1 MFSHEDASR
10 TGESLNHFGILHLE
24 NFQIDLRKKY
34 SCAWLA
40 GVDHLIRRPN
50 CGGAKFASCHDNC
63 HCTGGRSMK
72 GTHNDRL
79 RLGILTALSLTT
91 TAPVLAQHVAGVP
104 DAASSAA
111 EAEDTAAVQDT
122 TKPLSTTASN
132 ERTSLDTIVVTGSTS
147 ERTLLNASVDVTVVT
162 AKDLEQKA
170 PRTTADVLQLVPG
183 IFVESTAGPVSN
195 NYSVRG
201 LPGGGQTFITLQED
215 GMPILYGGGGA
226 DEYFQNDITIERV
239 EAVEG
244 GTSGILSPNG
254 AGASINF
261 ISKPMNFDEAQ
272 GEGRLMGATYG
283 EQRAD
288 LYYTAPLAFLGKD
301 VAFSVGGYADS
312 TKGVRS
318 SPFTYQTYHFKGAI
332 EKKFEGGGFIKVTY
346 KRWDEHDP
354 YYADMPYRYVN
365 GQVAAVPG
373 LNTQSSNILGP
384 SFASIGVP
392 DSCATGNCIRN
403 FNGADGIHGTGNQYR
418 IDFELPVDHSWSIFA
433 RARYLQSNWDFN
445 GIFPGSGTGNSG
457 LQSALTYLTPG
468 TSPIS
473 SLLAQGLTAFPG
485 TTQFGLRSLSTGQI
499 ISASNIA
506 AINSLNGN
514 GLLQQTVLN
523 HQYEATRDL
532 GTDFGAKY
540 NLSGDGW
547 SNSLT
552 LGGMYYRVQVYN
564 DQSAV
569 ATLINGVSN
578 GSAIYDLEALNPAGR
593 VVGTL
598 TNNGLLNYGDWGAGI
613 FSSTLNSFAEYF
625 NDELTVLDNKLHLDF
640 GARREDVNNVLNTG
654 NAFATNPPVPPGT
667 VGLAQDL
674 GTSFDGTF
682 TRTQF
687 TTIPTSYTVGAN
699 YTIASNLSAYARYAN
714 GNQTNGGNN
723 LSKPARI
730 ELSEAG
736 LRFGG
741 YGLVASANYFHT
753 TFNNSSHGFVQPND
767 LAVQGNFLANLTVD
781 GVGLDATYRP
791 TFDPMH
797 AFSIFVTATYQK
809 PKLSNVFLGE
819 LVNGQTINS
828 AAATQY
834 DGNIAERTP
843 QVMYAIQP
851 SYDFPNQWG
860 AVYLRYEYTGK
871 IFADAGNGVALPG
884 YGVLSAGANVNF
896 TPKLNLNVNVYN
908 VNNTLGLTEGNPNS
922 GVTQAVVNGYFYA
935 RGIAGP
941 NAQVALTYKF

>member
-1 MFSHEDASR
+1 MRETS
-10 TGESLNHFGILHLE
+10 
-24 NFQIDLRKKY
+24 
-34 SCAWLA
+34 
-40 GVDHLIRRPN
+40 
-50 CGGAKFASCHDNC
+50 
-63 HCTGGRSMK
+63 
-72 GTHNDRL
+72 NDKL
-79 RLGILTALSLTT
+79 RLSILAALSLTA
-91 TAPVLAQHVAGVP
+91 TAPVFAEPQAATAAPNTVGAKDAVP
-104 DAASSAA
+104 SQDAA
-111 EAEDTAAVQDT
+111 TAQVA
-122 TKPLSTTASN
+122 PN
-132 ERTSLDTIVVTGSTS
+132 EQANLETIVVTGSTS
-147 ERTLLNASVDVTVVT
+147 QRTLLNASVDVTVIT
-162 AKDLEQKA
+162 PADIEQKA

-201 LPGGGQTFITLQED
+201 LPGGGQAFITLQED

-239 EAVEG
+239 ESVEG

-254 AGASINF
+254 AGATINF

-288 LYYTAPLAFLGKD
+288 LYYTAPLPFLGKD

-318 SPFTYQTYHFKGAI
+318 SPFTYQTYHFKGAL
-332 EKKFEGGGFIKVTY
+332 EKKFDGGGFVKVTY

-354 YYADMPYRYVN
+354 YYADMPYRYAN
-365 GQVAAVPG
+365 GQVEAIPG

-384 SFASIGVP
+384 GFASIGVP

-403 FNGADGIHGTGNQYR
+403 FNGSEGIHGTGNQYR
-418 IDFELPVDHSWSIFA
+418 IDLELPIDHSWSIFA
-433 RARYLQSNWDFN
+433 HARYLQSNWDFN

-457 LQSALTYLTPG
+457 LQTALTYLTPG
-468 TSPIS
+468 ISPIAS
-473 SLLAQGLTAFPG
+473 TLTAGLAAFPG
-485 TTQFGLRSLSTGQI
+485 ATQFGLRNLSTGQI
-499 ISASNIA
+499 ISASNLA
-506 AINSLNGN
+506 AINGLNGN

-532 GTDFGAKY
+532 GTDFGVKY
-540 NLSGDGW
+540 DLEGQGW

-552 LGGMYYRVQVYN
+552 VGGMYYRVRQSN
-564 DQSAV
+564 DQSGV
-569 ATLINGVSN
+569 ATLLNGVSN
-578 GSAIYDLEALNPAGR
+578 NSSIYDLEALNAAGG

-598 TNNGLLNYGDWGAGI
+598 TNNGLLNYGNWGAGI
-613 FSSTLNSFAEYF
+613 WSSTLNSFSEYF
-625 NDELTVLDNKLHLDF
+625 NNELAVLDKKLFIDF
-640 GARREDVNNVLNTG
+640 GARREDVSNVLYTG
-654 NAFATNPPVPPGT
+654 NSAAVNPPVPAGT

-674 GTSFDGTF
+674 GTSFDGTY

-687 TTIPTSYTVGAN
+687 TTIPTSYTVGAT
-699 YTIASNLSAYARYAN
+699 YVIASNLSAYARFAA

-730 ELSEAG
+730 GLSEAG

-741 YGLVASANYFHT
+741 YGLTASANYFHT
-753 TFNNSSHGFVQPND
+753 TFKNSNHGFVQPDD
-767 LAVQGNFLANLTVD
+767 LAVQGSFTADLKVD

-791 TFDPMH
+791 TFEPFN
-797 AFSIFVTATYQK
+797 AFSIFVTGTYQK
-809 PKLSNVFLGE
+809 PKLSNVFIGE

-828 AAATQY
+828 SASSQY

-843 QVMYAIQP
+843 EVMYAIQP
-851 SYDFPNQWG
+851 SYDFPNKWG

-871 IFADAGNGVALPG
+871 IYADAGNGVALPG
-884 YGVLSAGANVNF
+884 YGVLSVGANVNF

-922 GVTQAVVNGYFYA
+922 GVTQALGTNGYFYA

-941 NAQVALTYKF
+941 NALVALTYKF

>member
-1 MFSHEDASR
+1 M
-10 TGESLNHFGILHLE
+10 GI
-24 NFQIDLRKKY
+24 
-34 SCAWLA
+34 S
-40 GVDHLIRRPN
+40 
-50 CGGAKFASCHDNC
+50 
-63 HCTGGRSMK
+63 
-72 GTHNDRL
+72 NDKL
-79 RLGILTALSLTT
+79 RLAVIAALSLTANAPSMAEQRAEPAGASPNAAGSQD
-91 TAPVLAQHVAGVP
+91 TAPAQE
-104 DAASSAA
+104 AAAP
-111 EAEDTAAVQDT
+111 EEFDEQ
-122 TKPLSTTASN
+122 PG
-132 ERTSLDTIVVTGSTS
+132 LDTIIVTGSTS
-147 ERTLLNASVDVTVVT
+147 QRTLLNASVDVTLVT
-162 AKDLEQKA
+162 PTDIEQKA
-170 PRTTADVLQLVPG
+170 PRTTADVLQLIPG

-201 LPGGGQTFITLQED
+201 LPGGGQAFITLQED

-239 EAVEG
+239 ESVEG

-254 AGASINF
+254 AGATINF
-261 ISKPMNFDEAQ
+261 ISKPMNFTEGQ

-288 LYYTAPLAFLGKD
+288 LYYTAPLSFLGKD

-332 EKKFEGGGFIKVTY
+332 EKKFDGGGFIKVTY

-365 GQVAAVPG
+365 GQVEAVPG

-384 SFASIGVP
+384 GFASIGVP
-392 DSCATGNCIRN
+392 DSCFTGNCIRN
-403 FNGADGIHGTGNQYR
+403 FNGSDGIHGTGNQYR
-418 IDFELPVDHSWSIFA
+418 IDFNLPIDHSWSVFA
-433 RARYLQSNWDFN
+433 SARYLQSNWDFN

-457 LQSALTYLTPG
+457 LQTALTYLTPG
-468 TSPIS
+468 ISPITS
-473 SLLAQGLTAFPG
+473 TLTAGLTAFPG
-485 TTQFGLRSLSTGQI
+485 TTQFGLRNLSTGQI
-499 ISASNIA
+499 ISASNLA
-506 AINSLNGN
+506 AISGLNGN

-532 GTDFGAKY
+532 GTDFGVKY
-540 NLSGDGW
+540 NLAGESW

-552 LGGMYYRVQVYN
+552 VGGMYYRVRQYN
-564 DQSAV
+564 DQSGV
-569 ATLINGVSN
+569 ATLLNGVSN
-578 GSAIYDLEALNPAGR
+578 NSSIYDLEALNAAGG

-613 FSSTLNSFAEYF
+613 WSSTLNSFSEYF
-625 NDELTVLDNKLHLDF
+625 NNELAVLDKKLFLDF
-640 GARREDVNNVLNTG
+640 GARREDVSNVLYTG
-654 NAFATNPPVPPGT
+654 NFFAPTNPPVPPGT
-667 VGLAQDL
+667 VGLAPDL
-674 GTSFDGTF
+674 GTSFNGTY

-687 TTIPTSYTVGAN
+687 TTIPTSYTVGAT
-699 YTIASNLSAYARYAN
+699 YVIGSNLSAYARYAT

-730 ELSEAG
+730 GLSEVG

-741 YGLVASANYFHT
+741 YGLVASVNYFHT
-753 TFNNSSHGFVQPND
+753 TFKNSNHGFVQPND
-767 LAVQGNFLANLTVD
+767 LAVQGSFTADLKVD

-791 TFDPMH
+791 TFEPLS
-797 AFSIFVTATYQK
+797 AFSIFVTGTYQK
-809 PKLSNVFLGE
+809 PKLSNVFIGE

-828 AAATQY
+828 TASAQY

-851 SYDFPNQWG
+851 AYDFPNKWG

-871 IFADAGNGVALPG
+871 IYADAGNGVALPG

-935 RGIAGP
+935 RGIVGP
-941 NAQVALTYKF
+941 NALVALTYKF

>member
-1 MFSHEDASR
+1 
-10 TGESLNHFGILHLE
+10 
-24 NFQIDLRKKY
+24 
-34 SCAWLA
+34 
-40 GVDHLIRRPN
+40 
-50 CGGAKFASCHDNC
+50 
-63 HCTGGRSMK
+63 MK
-72 GTHNDRL
+72 GTNNDKL
-79 RLGILTALSLTT
+79 RLSILAALSLTA
-91 TAPVLAQHVAGVP
+91 TAPVLAQRAGGAAGAQP
-104 DAASSAA
+104 STAGAQDAAMAQNTAQTEAA
-111 EAEDTAAVQDT
+111 PEAN
-122 TKPLSTTASN
+122 N
-132 ERTSLDTIVVTGSTS
+132 EAGLDTIVVTGSTS

-162 AKDLEQKA
+162 ATDLEQKA

-201 LPGGGQTFITLQED
+201 LPGGGQAFVSLLED
-215 GMPILYGGGGA
+215 GMPVLYGGGGA

-244 GTSGILSPNG
+244 GTSGILAPNA

-261 ISKPMNFDEAQ
+261 ISKPMNFNEAQ

-288 LYYTAPLAFLGKD
+288 LYYTGPIAFLGKD
-301 VAFSVGGYADS
+301 VAFSVGGFADS

-318 SPFTYQTYHFKGAI
+318 SPFTYQSYHFKGAI
-332 EKKFEGGGFIKVTY
+332 EKKFDGGGFVKVTY

-365 GQVAAVPG
+365 GQVEAVPG

-384 SFASIGVP
+384 GFASIGVP
-392 DSCATGNCIRN
+392 DSCATGNCIRY
-403 FNGADGIHGTGNQYR
+403 FNGGGGIHGTGNQYR
-418 IDFELPVDHSWSIFA
+418 IDFDLPIDRSWSVFA

-445 GIFPGSGTGNSG
+445 GIFPGSGAGNSS
-457 LQSALTYLTPG
+457 LQPALTYLTPG
-468 TSPIS
+468 ISPIAS
-473 SLLAQGLTAFPG
+473 TLTAGLAAFPG
-485 TTQFGLRSLSTGQI
+485 ATQFGLRNLSTGQL

-506 AINSLNGN
+506 ALNALNGN

-523 HQYEATRDL
+523 HQYAATRDL
-532 GTDFGAKY
+532 GTDFGVKY
-540 NLSGDGW
+540 NLSGDSW

-552 LGGMYYRVQVYN
+552 LGGMYYRVRIYN
-564 DQSAV
+564 DQSGV
-569 ATLINGVSN
+569 APLLNGVSN
-578 GSAIYDLEALNPAGR
+578 GSAIYDLQALNAAGG

-598 TNNGLLNYGDWGAGI
+598 TNNGLLNYGNWGAGM
-613 FSSTLNSFAEYF
+613 FSSTLNSTSEYF
-625 NDELTVLDNKLHLDF
+625 NDELAVLDSKLHLDF
-640 GARREDVNNVLNTG
+640 GARREDVNNVLLTG
-654 NAFATNPPVPPGT
+654 NHFATNPPVPPGT
-667 VGLAQDL
+667 GGIAKDL
-674 GTSFDGTF
+674 GTSFDGTYA
-682 TRTQF
+682 RTQF

-699 YTIASNLSAYARYAN
+699 YTLAPNLSVYARYAN

-730 ELSEAG
+730 GLSEAG

-741 YGLVASANYFHT
+741 YGLTASANYFHT
-753 TFNNSSHGFVQPND
+753 TFKDSNHGFVQPND
-767 LAVQGNFLANLTVD
+767 LAVQGSFTADLKVD

-791 TFDPMH
+791 TFDPLK
-797 AFSIFVTATYQK
+797 AFSIYVTGTYQK
-809 PKLSNVFLGE
+809 PKLSNVFIGE
-819 LVNGQTINS
+819 IVNGQTINS
-828 AAATQY
+828 AASAQY

-851 SYDFPNQWG
+851 AYDLPNQWG

-871 IFADAGNGVALPG
+871 IYADAGNGVALPG
-884 YGVLSAGANVNF
+884 YGVLSVGANVNF

-935 RGIAGP
+935 RGIAGT
-941 NAQVALTYKF
+941 NALVALTYKF